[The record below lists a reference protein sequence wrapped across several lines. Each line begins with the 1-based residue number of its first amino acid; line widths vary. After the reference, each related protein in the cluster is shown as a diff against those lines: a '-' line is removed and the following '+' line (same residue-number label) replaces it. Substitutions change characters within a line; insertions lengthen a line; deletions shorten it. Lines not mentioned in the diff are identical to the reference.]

1 MRAVSPR
8 TRARKRRYFSTS
20 GGGTETSGATVLGMK
35 PLRALAG
42 VPLLLLAACTS
53 SGSAECSCPLMVV
66 LVSVPADRIGDVGS
80 VTATGACSNVSP
92 AMGDQYQYYVKEDSV
107 GTCHIVVTFQS
118 GAPEFET
125 DVSLTLT
132 TPDCDCAFAP
142 TSPVVVPE
150 LEADGGAAGGR

>member
-1 MRAVSPR
+1 M
-8 TRARKRRYFSTS
+8 
-20 GGGTETSGATVLGMK
+20 E
-35 PLRALAG
+35 
-42 VPLLLLAACTS
+42 
-53 SGSAECSCPLMVV
+53 V
-66 LVSVPADRIGDVGS
+66 LVSVPADRIGDVRS

-92 AMGDQYQYYVKEDSV
+92 AMGDQYYVKEDSV

-150 LEADGGAAGGR
+150 VEEDGGAGGAQ